1 LEISA
6 LLSEMRAAI
15 EADLKAALQPLQQ
28 GSASPIGEMVAYHLG
43 WNQSGAEGK
52 RVRPLLTLLCCGAVN
67 EKWQSALPAASAIEW
82 IHNFSL
88 IHDDIQDQSK
98 TRRGRE
104 TLWALQGIAQAINTG
119 DAVFALARLTTQ
131 RLMDLG
137 IGPEVILR
145 TQALLD
151 QACLE
156 LTVGQHLDIA
166 FEDRPSVQVNEYI
179 EMIGGK
185 TGALLYA
192 ACASG
197 ALIAGADVD
206 KFNHFGEFGRNVG
219 LAFQMYDDLLG
230 IWGDAASTGKPTG
243 DDLRSRK
250 KTLPI
255 LYGIQN
261 AKAVQDLWE
270 GPLSNDDQIRDM
282 ILALE
287 KAGAKAHVVNQ
298 AEEYTE
304 RALSA
309 LQQARPLQPY
319 GEELGKFARQ
329 LLQREH

>member
-1 LEISA
+1 MRASA
-6 LLSEMRAAI
+6 LLSKMRAAI
-15 EADLKAALQPLQQ
+15 EADLNASLQPLRQEL
-28 GSASPIGEMVAYHLG
+28 ASPIGEMIAYHLG

-67 EKWQSALPAASAIEW
+67 EDWKCALPAASAIEW

-104 TLWALQGIAQAINTG
+104 TLWARQGVAQAINTG
-119 DAVFALARLTTQ
+119 DAVFALSRLTTQ

-137 IGPEVILR
+137 IASEVILR

-166 FEDRPSVQVNEYI
+166 FEDRASVQIGEYMD
-179 EMIGGK
+179 MISGK
-185 TGALLYA
+185 TSALLYA
-192 ACASG
+192 ACACG
-197 ALIAGADVD
+197 ALIAGADID
-206 KFNHFGEFGRNVG
+206 KLNHFGEFGQNVG
-219 LAFQMYDDLLG
+219 LAFQMHDDLLG
-230 IWGDAASTGKPTG
+230 IWGDTASTGKPAG

-255 LYGIQN
+255 LYGIQH
-261 AKAVQDLWE
+261 AQPVQELWK
-270 GPLSNDDQIRDM
+270 GPLSNEDEIQKM
-282 ILALE
+282 IIALE
-287 KAGAKAHVVNQ
+287 NAGAKAHVVDQ
-298 AEEYTE
+298 AEKFTQ
-304 RALSA
+304 RALLS
-309 LQQARPLQPY
+309 LQQAQPLQPY
-319 GEELGKFARQ
+319 GEELEKLARQ

>member
-104 TLWALQGIAQAINTG
+104 TLWARQGIAQAINTG

-131 RLMDLG
+131 RLIDFG
-137 IGPEVILR
+137 IASEVILR

-166 FEDRPSVQVNEYI
+166 FEDRPSVQINEYMD
-179 EMIGGK
+179 MIGGK

-197 ALIAGADVD
+197 AIIAGADID

-230 IWGDAASTGKPTG
+230 IWGDASSTGKPAG

-261 AKAVQDLWE
+261 AKSVQELWE
-270 GPLSNDDQIRDM
+270 GPLSDDDQIRDM

-287 KAGAKAHVVNQ
+287 EAGARAHVVNQ
-298 AEEYTE
+298 AEEFTE
-304 RALSA
+304 HALSA
-309 LQQARPLQPY
+309 LKQAQPLQPF
-319 GEELGKFARQ
+319 GEELEKLARQ